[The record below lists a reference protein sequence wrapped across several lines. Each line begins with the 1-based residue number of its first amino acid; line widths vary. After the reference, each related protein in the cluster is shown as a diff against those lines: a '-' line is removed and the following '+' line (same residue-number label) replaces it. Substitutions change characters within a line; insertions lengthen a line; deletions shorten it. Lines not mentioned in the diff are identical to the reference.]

1 MQTKTQGHFI
11 INGHACSCCGP
22 DPENNPAGLHVSYP
36 DDATVVEY
44 ATYSE
49 MINAHYQQYPEKY
62 AEMSAEELEEMGITV
77 SVQ

>member
-1 MQTKTQGHFI
+1 MITKTQGHFI

-22 DPENNPAGLHVSYP
+22 DPQNNPAGLHISYP

-44 ATYSE
+44 PTYSE

-62 AEMSAEELEEMGITV
+62 TEMTEEDLVELGIIV
-77 SVQ
+77 S

>member
-1 MQTKTQGHFI
+1 MLTKTQGHFI

-22 DPENNPAGLHVSYP
+22 DAENPAGLHVSYP

-62 AEMSAEELEEMGITV
+62 EGIEEEQLIEMGIILT
-77 SVQ
+77 